1 MKSDVMRDRPKILV
15 TRKIFP
21 EHLARLEERF
31 DVMSNQ
37 EDISLMPSDFAS
49 RLANQDGAL
58 VTGGDRI
65 DEAALEC
72 ANSLRIV
79 SSISVGYNHVDLAA
93 CTRRGVMVTNTP
105 DVLTETTADLAW
117 ALMMAAARRIT
128 ESEKWLRAGQWER
141 WSLDGFLGVDIHH
154 STLGILGMGRIG
166 QAIAR
171 RARGFS
177 MRVLYHNRSRLPPAI
192 EDACAAEY
200 VDRNTLLCNAD
211 HIILVL
217 PYSTENHHCVG
228 AAELGRM
235 KRGATLTNIARGGL
249 IDEVA
254 LAQALRGGHIF
265 AAGLDVF
272 EGEPQVNPEILGAER
287 VALTPHIG
295 SASYATRDA
304 MAQLAID
311 NLFEAFSGTRPRCLL
326 NPGTWKS
333 QRE

>member
-1 MKSDVMRDRPKILV
+1 MKFGISTAKPKILV
-15 TRKIFP
+15 TRKVFP
-21 EHLARLEERF
+21 EHLARLTERF

-37 EDISLMPSDFAS
+37 EDISLAPSELAA
-49 RLANQDGAL
+49 RLADKEGAL

-65 DEAALEC
+65 DETVLMAAV
-72 ANSLRIV
+72 NLRVV
-79 SSISVGYNHVDLAA
+79 SSISVGHNHIDLAA
-93 CTRRGVMVTNTP
+93 CTHHRVMATNTP

-128 ESEKWLRAGQWER
+128 ESERWLRAGHWKR
-141 WSLDGFLGVDIHH
+141 WSLDGFLGVDVHH

-177 MRVLYHNRSRLPPAI
+177 MRTLYHNRSRLQSDI
-192 EDACAAEY
+192 EDACGAQY
-200 VDRNTLLCNAD
+200 VERDALFRHAD
-211 HIILVL
+211 HVILVL
-217 PYSTENHHCVG
+217 PYSPENHHCVG
-228 AAELGRM
+228 SSELNCM
-235 KRGATLTNIARGGL
+235 KPGATLTNIARGGL

-254 LAQALRGGHIF
+254 LCKALRDGRIA

-272 EGEPQVNPEILGAER
+272 EGEPDVLSDLLSVEH

-295 SASYATRDA
+295 SASRATRDA

-311 NLFEAFSGTRPRCLL
+311 NLLEAFSGVRPRCLL
-326 NPGTWKS
+326 NPEAW
-333 QRE
+333 RN